1 MNLSGIRR
9 QLADLQRRWQASPAQ
24 RWLQLW
30 LDELL
35 GLLPP
40 PWRARLAAAPV
51 TQRLAW
57 PLPDTFVRR
66 LPARLV
72 LPAHEFMAQTI
83 SLPVAATADL
93 QRVLAFEIDRY
104 TPYPAEQV
112 QFAAR
117 VEGRRGATAQVLLVA
132 VHRQRLQAILDH
144 CHGAGLPV
152 AGVDAQGVDLL
163 PAELRPQAPAA
174 WFNRV
179 LALSVVVLLGA
190 LMLVVLNGRQASVA
204 RMQAEVQ
211 QQRQQVQALE
221 QQRRELTDTQGAA
234 SYLARLKQARP
245 TLTALLT
252 ELTQCLGDD
261 TWLEQLEVRDGGEV
275 NISGQSKHAS
285 ALITRAHACHSLQDP
300 RFQGVIQPDGTT
312 GSERFSLVAQLPQEA
327 IDAPSTHAQ

>member
-1 MNLSGIRR
+1 MNLTALRR
-9 QLADLQRRWQASPAQ
+9 PLADLHRRWQASLAR

-30 LDELL
+30 LDELH

-40 PWRARLAAAPV
+40 AWRARLASAPL

-57 PLPDTFVRR
+57 PLPDTFDRR
-66 LPARLV
+66 LPAVLV
-72 LPAHEFMAQTI
+72 LPAQDVMAQTI

-117 VEGRRGATAQVLLVA
+117 VERKRGDTAQVRLVA
-132 VHRQRLQAILDH
+132 VHRERLRAILEH
-144 CHGAGLPV
+144 CHAAGLAV
-152 AGVDAQGVDLL
+152 VGVDAQGLDLL
-163 PAELRPQAPAA
+163 PAELRPPAPAA
-174 WFNRV
+174 WLNRV
-179 LALSVVVLLGA
+179 LALGVVVSLAA
-190 LMLVVLNGRQASVA
+190 LMLVLLNGRQASVA
-204 RMQAEVQ
+204 RMQAQVQ
-211 QQRQQVQALE
+211 QQRQQVQVLE

-245 TLTALLT
+245 TVTALLT

-261 TWLEQLEVRDGGEV
+261 TWLEQLEVRDGGEL
-275 NISGQSKHAS
+275 NISGQSRHAS

-300 RFQGVIQPDGTT
+300 RFQGVIQPDGQT
-312 GSERFSLVAQLPQEA
+312 GNERFSLVAHLTQEA
-327 IDAPSTHAQ
+327 VDAPSTHAQ